1 MPPGIPV
8 EMPGGSQVCVFSQLP
23 TSTSPSTRACRPIGG
38 LRLSSRCLPDI
49 SLFTELSAAKPRPC
63 SFPLSVRQFLRLEV
77 QSSAC
82 VSLSSCHIQSVTTSH
97 HSTAERIPSIF
108 LASFPLS
115 FLISP
120 PPRPH
125 LFSTRCSCD
134 LIKVHIRRC
143 HSSS

>member
-1 MPPGIPV
+1 MLDVVSWGCH
-8 EMPGGSQVCVFSQLP
+8 Q
-23 TSTSPSTRACRPIGG
+23 A
-38 LRLSSRCLPDI
+38 SRCASSPNSRPPPLPELGRRGPSAPCAFPRAV

-82 VSLSSCHIQSVTTSH
+82 ASLSSCQIQSVTTSH

-108 LASFPLS
+108 LATFPPS

-120 PPRPH
+120 PPRPR
-125 LFSTRCSCD
+125 LFSTRCSRD
-134 LIKVHIRRC
+134 LIKVHTTRC